1 MCMFPFITD
10 EKLYKRTQL
19 YTYMY
24 SYMYTQSQTQAHGQQ
39 YMQSNYPIDF

>member
-10 EKLYKRTQL
+10 EKLYKHTQL